1 MSGRRRIGL
10 VIGSWAVI
18 LSSCSSVTTNDLVGT
33 WAMSEQSRSYLGAE
47 VRVASPTLTLNSD
60 ATFTVVDLPALRE
73 LSSASADISR
83 SGRGRWSILQTSN
96 HERLE
101 LFFDQGPGD
110 ELFIS
115 DWSSDGPWS
124 STTLYYF
131 IGDPDSGR
139 RIQFVRR

>member
-1 MSGRRRIGL
+1 VIAL
-10 VIGSWAVI
+10 VAVV
-18 LSSCSSVTTNDLVGT
+18 LSHCSSVSTNDLVGT
-33 WAMSEQSRSYLGAE
+33 WVTSEQSRRYLGAE
-47 VRVASPTLTLNSD
+47 VRVASPALTLNSD
-60 ATFTVVDLPALRE
+60 ATFTVVDLPAPRE
-73 LSSASADISR
+73 LSFASADITR

-101 LFFDQGPGD
+101 LFFDQGPGG